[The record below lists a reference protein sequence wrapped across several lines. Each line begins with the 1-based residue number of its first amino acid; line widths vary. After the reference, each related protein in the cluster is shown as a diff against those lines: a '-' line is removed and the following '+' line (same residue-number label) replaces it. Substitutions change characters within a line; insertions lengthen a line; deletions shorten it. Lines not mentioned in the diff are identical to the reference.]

1 MVTENL
7 RTVEEKITQACA
19 RCGRR
24 REEVTL
30 IAVSKTKPV
39 EMIREA
45 MASGIVT
52 FGENKV
58 QELVEK
64 QEVLTEEPLNWH
76 MIGHLQRNKVRQLVG
91 RVARIHSVDSL
102 RLAAQI
108 EKDFSGKGE
117 TADILVEVNMAK
129 EDTKFGVM
137 PEETENLIRE
147 IAKFPHIRVRGL
159 MTIAPFVENPEENRV
174 YFRNL
179 HKLLVDIN
187 SKNIDNINMDELSM
201 GMTGDY
207 EVAIEEGATFVRV
220 GTGIFGNRQYIQ
232 KGF

>member
-7 RTVEEKITQACA
+7 KETERRISMACA
-19 RCGRR
+19 RAGRK
-24 REEVTL
+24 REDVTL

-45 MASGIVT
+45 MQCGITV

-58 QELVEK
+58 QEMREK
-64 QEVLTEEPLNWH
+64 QEILSDSLEWH

-91 RVARIHSVDSL
+91 KTKRIHSVDSF
-102 RLAAQI
+102 RLAEQI
-108 EKDFSGKGE
+108 QNDFSKKDCV
-117 TADILVEVNMAK
+117 ADILVEVNMAK
-129 EDTKFGVM
+129 ENTKFGVM
-137 PEETENLIRE
+137 PEDTEELIRQ
-147 IAKFPHIRVRGL
+147 ISAFPHIRIHGL
-159 MTIAPFVENPEENRV
+159 MTIAPYVENPEENRIH
-174 YFRNL
+174 FRNL

-187 SKNIDNINMDELSM
+187 SKNIDNIVMDELSM

-220 GTGIFGNRQYIQ
+220 GTGIFGNRQYI
-232 KGF
+232 